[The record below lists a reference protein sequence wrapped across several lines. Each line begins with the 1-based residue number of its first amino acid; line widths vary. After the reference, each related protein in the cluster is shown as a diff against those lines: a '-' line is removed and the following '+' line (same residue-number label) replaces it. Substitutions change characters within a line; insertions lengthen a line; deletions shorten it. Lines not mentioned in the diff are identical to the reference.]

1 MSLKEYENNHFVKE
15 NNNIE
20 KYLLRIIKR
29 YFEIEKN
36 YTRETIE
43 NIILESLTRFKQM
56 IISESGFIF
65 SLNKLTGHLSL
76 SIRDFGGEAI
86 IKKNTAFNKNFGT
99 ESDTVCEGN
108 DPRLSDDREPI
119 YHIHDILD
127 INTLE
132 EKLNQ
137 VETGYGS
144 HVHYNDS
151 VLDILEY
158 TGKQIEFDLIIIE
171 QLEKSLEEYFKNVS
185 SYKLETESLYNKSI
199 NLLIQYRTEINKI
212 YKENQE
218 FINNSN
224 SWLNDSNQYTDRN
237 VEILKN
243 KTLQQLLKYTSD
255 DKLQQVYNVIE
266 NAYYLTSQNEFPL
279 HDGEISLI
287 SVQDDTSAVSG
298 EGDDLYNIY
307 LEGLRLGNDD
317 WQWDDENHSFI
328 YQHNE
333 GDSYPMFI
341 SLNEFISYT
350 HRVTLSSIDSDDDC
364 ISVILAYNEIT
375 GNHLSLIICNGGIA
389 IDGLTGATASI
400 LLNFSGTWSLTDD
413 FVINNTSIGPAQ
425 GWNNTTNGVTVLVK
439 RNINNFKIWILYN
452 EPHNWNY
459 SENNNIKDIY
469 LTEEPLF
476 EFDLTDYP
484 ELKEFVNKQCNYGY
498 GCYSQSQ
505 STYQDVFFATTY
517 GTTYGHT
524 DINEKSSI
532 EFNVSNEVL
541 NTSLKN
547 KFKLYFRYENENNET
562 ITSLLP
568 FIFKDNNGYNTV
580 IQGNYTDDG
589 KINIS
594 TNYFNTLP
602 LMISENNIY
611 NDRTII
617 TSYSAIPEYYHKIK
631 QSLSEINCNICLIDS
646 EEKDIFVQNLLEE
659 NKTYYIQG
667 ENMYID
673 EDTIFMNHEG
683 NELTY
688 TNWDENQPYY
698 YTFNNIII
706 NQNKKWQTAIGS
718 EERHGY
724 IAEYK
729 IKRLSDYFKNPR
741 IYYEILSSKE
751 DE

>member
-15 NNNIE
+15 NNSIE

-76 SIRDFGGEAI
+76 SIRDFGGETA
-86 IKKNTAFNKNFGT
+86 IKKNTAFNKDFGT
-99 ESDTVCEGN
+99 ESDTICEGN
-108 DPRLSDDREPI
+108 DIRLSDNREPI

-144 HVHYNDS
+144 HIHYNDS

-171 QLEKSLEEYFKNVS
+171 QLEKSLEEYFKNLS
-185 SYKLETESLYNKSI
+185 TYKLETESIYNKSI
-199 NLLIQYRTEINKI
+199 NLLTQYKTEINKI
-212 YKENQE
+212 YKENQD
-218 FINNSN
+218 FINDSK
-224 SWLNDSNQYTDRN
+224 SWLNESNQYTDKN
-237 VEILKN
+237 VEIFKN
-243 KTLQQLLKYTSD
+243 KTLQQLLKCVSD

-266 NAYYLTSQNEFPL
+266 NAYYLTFQNEFPL
-279 HDGEISLI
+279 HDGELSLI
-287 SVQDDTSAVSG
+287 STQDDISAASG

-317 WQWDDENHSFI
+317 WQWNDENHSFI

-333 GDSYPMFI
+333 GDSYPMFV
-341 SLNEFISYT
+341 SLNEFINYT
-350 HRVTLSSIDSDDDC
+350 HRVTLSSVDTDDDC
-364 ISVILAYNEIT
+364 ISVVLAYNIAT

-389 IDGLTGATASI
+389 IDGLEGATASI

-413 FVINNTSIGPAQ
+413 FVINNASIGPAQ
-425 GWNNTTNGVTVLVK
+425 GWSNTTNGVTVLIK
-439 RNINNFKIWILYN
+439 RNVNNFKIWVLYN
-452 EPHNWNY
+452 EVHNWDS
-459 SENNNIKDIY
+459 SEIDGVKDIY

-476 EFDLTDYP
+476 EFNLTDYP
-484 ELKEFVNKQCNYGY
+484 ELEEFVNRECNYGY

-505 STYQDVFFATTY
+505 STYNDVFFTTTY
-517 GTTYGHT
+517 GATYGHT
-524 DINEKSSI
+524 DISEKSSI
-532 EFNVSNEVL
+532 EFNVPSEIL

-562 ITSLLP
+562 ITSSLP
-568 FIFKDNNGYNTV
+568 FIFKDSNGHNTI

-589 KINIS
+589 KINILS
-594 TNYFNTLP
+594 NYLNTLP
-602 LMISENNIY
+602 LMISETNIY
-611 NDRTII
+611 DDRTII
-617 TSYSAIPEYYHKIK
+617 TSYSAIPQNRYQIE
-631 QSLSEINCNICLIDS
+631 QSLSEIDCCLCLVDS
-646 EEKDIFVQNLLEE
+646 EEKNLFIQNLLEE

-667 ENMYID
+667 YNLSLED
-673 EDTIFMNHEG
+673 EIFTDNNG
-683 NELTY
+683 NELLY
-688 TNWDENQPYY
+688 TDWDENQPYY
-698 YTFNNIII
+698 YVFNSIII

-718 EERHGY
+718 EEKHGY